1 MLITLSFR
9 KNLIYLFLLFIFIL
23 LRRILAIILS
33 SIYGLD
39 NSLIFCLLMFLGE
52 FIAGLIIYHKQSSFL
67 DKNLNE
73 RKLEHQ
79 LSKQNIEMK
88 RADNIPKIILL
99 IFFATFF
106 DFNEFIILYNFI
118 PKIARLS
125 VTSTLRLCST
135 TTITSSIL
143 CILTLK
149 YKIGKHQIFSSI
161 ILGIF
166 LSTIITMEFIFKPKD
181 INIENYLISYLLVFC
196 HFIFVS
202 FTDIVEKYLFD
213 YNFLNPFLILMSEG
227 IFGFILA
234 SFYSI
239 FNNPF
244 REIINIYN
252 KFESWKFILLIVFL
266 ILYSIFSLGLNMYKI
281 LSNIYYSP
289 MTKSLAAYLLNYIFI
304 IYFFISEKDFMTQG
318 KKNYLYFI
326 VNLVLSVLIDCIA
339 LIYIEIIIFKFC
351 GLDKDTHEIISYRA
365 TTKDIELTNN
375 RFEDDDYFVID
386 DEKENVE

>member
-1 MLITLSFR
+1 
-9 KNLIYLFLLFIFIL
+9 
-23 LRRILAIILS
+23 
-33 SIYGLD
+33 
-39 NSLIFCLLMFLGE
+39 
-52 FIAGLIIYHKQSSFL
+52 
-67 DKNLNE
+67 
-73 RKLEHQ
+73 
-79 LSKQNIEMK
+79 
-88 RADNIPKIILL
+88 
-99 IFFATFF
+99 
-106 DFNEFIILYNFI
+106 
-118 PKIARLS
+118 
-125 VTSTLRLCST
+125 
-135 TTITSSIL
+135 
-143 CILTLK
+143 
-149 YKIGKHQIFSSI
+149 
-161 ILGIF
+161 
-166 LSTIITMEFIFKPKD
+166 MEFIFKPKD

-252 KFESWKFILLIVFL
+252 EFESWKFILLIVFL

-304 IYFFISEKDFMTQG
+304 IYFFISEKDFMTEG
-318 KKNYLYFI
+318 KKNYIYFI
-326 VNLVLSVLIDCIA
+326 VNLVLSVLIDFIA

-375 RFEDDDYFVID
+375 RFEDDDYFFID
-386 DEKENVE
+386 DEKENVESI